1 MSHVLLR
8 VARFTSGLP
17 HCIALAFVALA
28 GVHALDVN
36 GRVAVDPRALAAL
49 AGLSLLVPVLSAVLV
64 ARKPFAERMLIIG
77 MSPLARKI
85 LDEIATRADCPYV
98 VVGVAGD
105 RSESLEDPFPELHA
119 GFILYAHSRPS
130 LFSECSSRVAWHS
143 EYLVRQQPKESR
155 QLELLFVVFFGPGS

>member
-1 MSHVLLR
+1 MSQVLLR

-28 GVHALDVN
+28 GVHALHAHA
-36 GRVAVDPRALAAL
+36 RFAVDATALATA
-49 AGLSLLVPVLSAVLV
+49 AGLSLLVPSLSAAFV

-85 LDEIATRADCPYV
+85 LDEIATRCDCPYV

-105 RSESLEDPFPELHA
+105 QSEGSLEDPFPELLA
-119 GFILYAHSRPS
+119 
-130 LFSECSSRVAWHS
+130 
-143 EYLVRQQPKESR
+143 
-155 QLELLFVVFFGPGS
+155 